1 MSNVTGIP
9 FQKQHLFF
17 DGKQLEDGKI
27 LSDLNIYNES
37 TLHLVLKMKIFVK
50 YSFAGKIITLEVE
63 PSDTIAVVKAR
74 IQDQEGKFIEYK
86 YFINTSK

>member
-1 MSNVTGIP
+1 M
-9 FQKQHLFF
+9 Q
-17 DGKQLEDGKI
+17 
-27 LSDLNIYNES
+27 
-37 TLHLVLKMKIFVK
+37 IFVK